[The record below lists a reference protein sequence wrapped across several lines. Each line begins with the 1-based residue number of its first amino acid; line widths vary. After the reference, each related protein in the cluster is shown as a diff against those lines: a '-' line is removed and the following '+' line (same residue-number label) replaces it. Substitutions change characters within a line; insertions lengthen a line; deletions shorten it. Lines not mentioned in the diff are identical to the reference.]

1 MATEGGQLARM
12 EDELEPEP
20 RAVAVDGLR
29 RQRLRLTDFTFTRT
43 PHGRCRAEVEFEWL
57 EGEKFSGN
65 ADGIASTL
73 GDLRLPAD
81 ATLRAIETFTR
92 GAVQL
97 ELIGVKS
104 MRAFDDTV
112 VIVSVLLR
120 SNGEVMRLLGC
131 ALAGEDILRAVVVA
145 TLQATNRVV
154 GNTIA
159 TR

>member
-1 MATEGGQLARM
+1 MVAESGPTARSTN
-12 EDELEPEP
+12 DVEPEL
-20 RAVAVDGLR
+20 RAVALEAMR
-29 RQRLRLTDFTFTRT
+29 RQRLRLTHFAFTRT
-43 PHGRCRAEVEFEWL
+43 PHGRCHAEVEFEWL
-57 EGEKFSGN
+57 DGERIAGK

-81 ATLRAIETFTR
+81 ATLRAIESFTR
-92 GAVQL
+92 GTVQL

-120 SNGEVMRLLGC
+120 RAEEVTRLLGC
-131 ALAGEDILRAVVVA
+131 SLAGDDLLRGVVVA

>member
-1 MATEGGQLARM
+1 MVAESGPTSRLTS
-12 EDELEPEP
+12 DVEPEL
-20 RAVAVDGLR
+20 RAVALEAMR
-29 RQRLRLTDFTFTRT
+29 RQRLRLTHFAFTRT
-43 PHGRCRAEVEFEWL
+43 PHGRCHAEVEFEWL
-57 EGEKFSGN
+57 DGERIAGK

-81 ATLRAIETFTR
+81 ATLRAIESFTR
-92 GAVQL
+92 GTVSL

-120 SNGEVMRLLGC
+120 RGEETTRLLGC
-131 ALAGEDILRAVVVA
+131 SLAGDDLLRGVVVA

>member
-1 MATEGGQLARM
+1 MAAESGPMARLTN
-12 EDELEPEP
+12 EVEPEL
-20 RAVAVDGLR
+20 RAVAIEAMR
-29 RQRLRLTDFTFTRT
+29 RQRLRLAQFTFTRT
-43 PHGRCRAEVEFEWL
+43 PHGRCHAEVEFEWL
-57 EGEKFSGN
+57 DGERIAGK

-81 ATLRAIETFTR
+81 ATLRAIELFTR
-92 GAVQL
+92 HTVQL

-120 SNGEVMRLLGC
+120 SNGEVTRLLGC
-131 ALAGEDILRAVVVA
+131 ALAGDDPLRGVVVA

-154 GNTIA
+154 GNAIA